1 MGNGLYLGDKGLSLG
16 TGLYQ
21 DAEGLWSGAAG
32 FQAGGG
38 TAAPVPLTV
47 IDFKNGIYTIGGVSK
62 TLGDMFRTLNNGY
75 WDPSYAI
82 DPADIE
88 AGVGWHATTSGTTT
102 YALLSLAAMV
112 GWWQPGTVQAFSA
125 VIDGNGTPGAGNSLC
140 SFLPT
145 VATSGYPTSGFGLTR
160 GTPGS
165 STNSVYNSDG
175 TKYYATNNVDPGS
188 TGDFKAGFTVNA
200 ATDYLAAVMNG
211 GTVSSGTAT
220 TLNNTG
226 GAFTPDYSTMD
237 APYIYNAITT
247 GGAGLIRSINIYAPL
262 SDSVLQGLTA

>member
-112 GWWQPGTVQAFSA
+112 GWWQPGTIQQFSA
-125 VIDGNGTPGAGNSLC
+125 VIDGNGTPGAGGSYFYFNPAEATTTDPQC
-140 SFLPT
+140 GFLL
-145 VATSGYPTSGFGLTR
+145 GR
-160 GTPGS
+160 GASPFSYNYVTNGDAS
-165 STNSVYNSDG
+165 KQYSTG
-175 TKYYATNNVDPGS
+175 NVDPAA
-188 TGDFKAGFTVNA
+188 TGDFKIGMTVNA
-200 ATDYLAAVMNG
+200 ATDYLAAVVNG

-237 APYIYNAITT
+237 APYIYNAITA
-247 GGAGLIRSINIYAPL
+247 GGSGLIRSINIYAPL